1 MTVINTNLKA
11 LAVKGAQV
19 VNQRDLSDA
28 MQQLSTGRRI
38 NGAADD
44 AAGLAIRN
52 KMGAQI
58 RSLDMSVRNSN
69 DGISLL
75 QTADAATAQVTSMLV
90 RVRELAIQSANDT
103 YNDDQRDA
111 LNTEATELMKET
123 LNILENTQWN
133 NMKLLKG
140 EPGKDGAVKFQVGA
154 FGADVVNISME
165 DLSANTDMAAMQS
178 LDIST
183 QSGAND
189 AIGAA
194 ELAMNYLDGQRSKW
208 GAVTNRL
215 VHAADNSSNVAL
227 NTRAARSRIDDTD
240 YAKTTA
246 ELARTLILDRAGT
259 AMLAQA
265 NQQPAYVLALLR

>member
-19 VNQRDLSDA
+19 INQRDLSKS

-38 NGAADD
+38 NSAADD

-75 QTADAATAQVTSMLV
+75 QTADAASVQITSMLV
-90 RVRELAIQSANDT
+90 RVRELAIQSANDIYT
-103 YNDDQRDA
+103 DDQRQA
-111 LNTEATELMKET
+111 LNNEVTELMLES
-123 LNILENTQWN
+123 LNIMENTQWN
-133 NMKLLKG
+133 GMKLLKG
-140 EPGKDGAVKFQVGA
+140 EPGINGAVKFQVGA
-154 FGADVVNISME
+154 MGADVVNISME
-165 DLSANTDMAAMQS
+165 DISANTDMAAMQA
-178 LDIST
+178 LDITT

-194 ELAMNYLDGQRSKW
+194 DLAMAYLDGERSKW
-208 GAVTNRL
+208 GAVSNRL

-227 NTRAARSRIDDTD
+227 NTRASRSRIDDAD
-240 YAKTTA
+240 YARNTA
-246 ELARTLILDRAGT
+246 ELARTMILDRAGT

-265 NQQPAYVLALLR
+265 NQQPVYVLALLR